1 MGGGVAMVMMM
12 VTMVMTGSGKGRRR
26 EQHDC
31 SEQKSLFH
39 ARNHNNAVQKMT
51 SAAGYFWV
59 TTAPQ

>member
-1 MGGGVAMVMMM
+1 MVMMM